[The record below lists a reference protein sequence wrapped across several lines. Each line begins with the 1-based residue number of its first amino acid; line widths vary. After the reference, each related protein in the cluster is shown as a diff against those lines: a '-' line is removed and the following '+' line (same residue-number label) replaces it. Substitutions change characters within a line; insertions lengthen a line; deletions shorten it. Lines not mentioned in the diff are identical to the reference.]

1 MNASDLI
8 QIPLFA
14 ELAPECRQQLSQIL
28 IRREVPA
35 GQSLVLEGDPAEA
48 CYFVRSGAFRVLR
61 MNQDG
66 KIQVLSRLSA
76 GEPINI
82 ISLLMPE
89 RVNRASVEALTP
101 ASVFAL
107 TAKDFDILLVSCP
120 GFSAALLR
128 HFAQRIRHMTDLAAD
143 LSLLSVRSR
152 LARFLI
158 SLAKKPS
165 TPCDWTQDEIAA
177 QIGTVRDVV
186 GRTLRDFE
194 TQGLIYRDHHRITLL
209 DRSGL
214 MCEAG
219 LVPK

>member
-8 QIPLFA
+8 QIPLFS
-14 ELAPECRQQLSQIL
+14 ELTPECRQQLSQFL

-35 GQSLVLEGDPAEA
+35 GQSLVLEGDPAEV
-48 CYFVRSGAFRVLR
+48 CYFIRSGTFRVLR
-61 MNQDG
+61 MSQDG
-66 KIQVLSRLSA
+66 KIQVLSRLST

-82 ISLLMPE
+82 ISLLIPA

-101 ASVFAL
+101 ATVYAL
-107 TAKDFDILLVSCP
+107 TTKDFDTLLSSCP
-120 GFSAALLR
+120 EFSAALLC
-128 HFAQRIRHMTDLAAD
+128 HFAQRISHMTDLAAS
-143 LSLLSVRSR
+143 LSLLPVRSR

-158 SLAKKPS
+158 NLADEPNS
-165 TPCDWTQDEIAA
+165 ACDWTQDEIAA

-194 TQGLIYRDHHRITLL
+194 TQGLISRDHQRFTLL

-214 MCEAG
+214 MHEAA
-219 LVPK
+219 LE